1 MSMRTTLVTEVAF
14 FCISGFTL
22 VACGSPAKSPNPS
35 QSPAPSVATENKQPV
50 FYTGKNCLSR
60 IASAAARWQPDAMPV
75 HMESNVNAE
84 STGQNGKSTV
94 WRATFASRRRGMWR
108 SFTCSGSRLNDQA
121 PSGITGSIEVP
132 SSPESSQAMFQSLLL
147 MVDSDKAFDTAQQ
160 NGGAKLMKKNPQQP
174 VLYALDWD
182 AKNRQLVWAVMYG
195 ASRGDSKGV
204 GVIDATSGKFLGA
217 AK

>member
-1 MSMRTTLVTEVAF
+1 MRATARIGAPIVFLA
-14 FCISGFTL
+14 CLIL
-22 VACGSPAKSPNPS
+22 VACGSAPTSTN
-35 QSPAPSVATENKQPV
+35 PAPAPVAEKKQPV
-50 FYTGKNCLSR
+50 LYTAKSCFSQMAG
-60 IASAAARWQPDAMPV
+60 AAARWARDAMPV
-75 HMESNVNAE
+75 HLESALNAE
-84 STGQNGKSTV
+84 STGLAGKSTI
-94 WRATFASRRRGMWR
+94 WRAMYASPSRGTWR